1 MHDQS
6 NLPKVR
12 IKRIYKSLPI
22 PEYKTKGSIGFD
34 LYSRV
39 DITIPPG
46 KIERVPANIVIETPP
61 GYLLMLA
68 SRSSTPVKKGL
79 TKPHGVGIIDQ
90 DYSGDNDELLIQL
103 YNFTDQPSVIKK
115 GERIAQAVF
124 IQADRLAFQEVES
137 MNNQDRGG
145 FGSTSS

>member
-1 MHDQS
+1 MSD
-6 NLPKVR
+6 LPKVR
-12 IKRIYKSLPI
+12 LKRIDKTLPI

-34 LYSRV
+34 LYSRL
-39 DITIPPG
+39 DITIHPG
-46 KIERVPANIVIETPP
+46 QIERVPANVVVETPP

-68 SRSSTPVKKGL
+68 SRSSTPTKKGL

-90 DYSGDNDELLIQL
+90 DYSGDSDELLIQL
-103 YNFTDQPSVIKK
+103 YNFTDQPATIER

-124 IQADRLAFQEVES
+124 IKADRLTFQEVDK
-137 MNNQDRGG
+137 MDNNDRGG

>member
-1 MHDQS
+1 MSD
-6 NLPKVR
+6 LPKVR
-12 IKRIYKSLPI
+12 LKRIDKTLPI

-34 LYSRV
+34 LYSRL
-39 DITIPPG
+39 DMTIQPG
-46 KIERVPANIVIETPP
+46 QIERVPANVVVETPP

-68 SRSSTPVKKGL
+68 SRSSTPTKKGL

-90 DYSGDNDELLIQL
+90 DYSGDSDELLIQL
-103 YNFTDQPSVIKK
+103 YNFTDQPATIER

-124 IQADRLAFQEVES
+124 IKADRLTFQEVDK
-137 MNNQDRGG
+137 MDNKDRGG

>member
-1 MHDQS
+1 MSD
-6 NLPKVR
+6 LPKVR
-12 IKRIYKSLPI
+12 LKRIDKTLPI

-34 LYSRV
+34 LYSRL
-39 DITIPPG
+39 DMTIQPG
-46 KIERVPANIVIETPP
+46 QIERVPANVVVETPP

-68 SRSSTPVKKGL
+68 SRSSTPTKKGL

-90 DYSGDNDELLIQL
+90 DYSGDSDELLIQF
-103 YNFTDQPSVIKK
+103 YNFTDQPTTIER

-124 IQADRLAFQEVES
+124 IKADRLIFQEVDQ
-137 MNNQDRGG
+137 MNNSDRGG